1 MKNNYYVLG
10 IDEAGY
16 GPDIGPLVITS
27 SLFRLSEKYHQ
38 QKFWKALSEII
49 SKKIDSFPDK
59 IIVSDSKY
67 LFKNY
72 PKNYLIGEITVLCF
86 YYLLHSIP
94 LNFKEFLQYILLND
108 LVNFQKRCR
117 TFSKWTYKMCWGNI
131 NSNNNDYSISDG
143 VNNGNSKRIIK
154 SGDISISNI
163 NDNRSNK
170 SYNFFTKYPLN
181 SKNLDPSP
189 FINNLFP
196 KLKRIMKGSGIDLID
211 IKSIILCPLLYNESI
226 EKGGKLFLNYLQF
239 ERLIKSA
246 LKSILIEK
254 IPVKIKKETEN
265 LEKKYKKVT
274 RNFKKNKKKNSRSS
288 IFIIADKLG
297 STKNYI
303 NYFNKGFIRNFKIK
317 TLEQNRSISS
327 YNISNLKT
335 KVLLQNNVI
344 SSYELSKFNAKVL
357 RNNRNISN
365 YRISKDSKL
374 SYDLLNNLDKIL
386 ENLEM
391 KISFIKEGDKT
402 HFPIAFSS
410 IFSKYIRERFI
421 KNINMF
427 FTDKISNLKVT
438 KGYAYKL
445 EEFIKVTERA
455 RKKYNININCFLRKR
470 DGLLKL
476 FD

>member
-1 MKNNYYVLG
+1 MENNYYVLG

-27 SLFRLSEKYHQ
+27 SLFRLSERYNH
-38 QKFWKALSEII
+38 QKFWKDLSEII
-49 SKKIDSFPDK
+49 SKKIYSFPDK

-86 YYLLHSIP
+86 YYLLHSTV
-94 LNFKEFLQYILLND
+94 LNFQEFLQNILLND
-108 LVNFQKRCR
+108 LVDFQKRCR
-117 TFSKWTYKMCWGNI
+117 TFSKWTYKMCWGDN
-131 NSNNNDYSISDG
+131 NSSNNDNIIIDD
-143 VNNGNSKRIIK
+143 VNNISKRIIK
-154 SGDISISNI
+154 SGDISNIDNI
-163 NDNRSNK
+163 NDNRSNQ

-181 SKNLDPSP
+181 SKNLNPTP

-196 KLKRIMKGSGIDLID
+196 KLKRVMKGSGIDLID
-211 IKSIILCPLLYNESI
+211 IKSIVLCPLLYNESI
-226 EKGGKLFLNYLQF
+226 EKRGKLFLNYLQF

-246 LKSILIEK
+246 LKSILTEK
-254 IPVKIKKETEN
+254 ISVKIKKETN
-265 LEKKYKKVT
+265 FLEKKYIKET
-274 RNFKKNKKKNSRSS
+274 RNFEKNKKKNNMSS

-303 NYFNKGFIRNFKIK
+303 NYFNNGFLRNFKIK
-317 TLEQNRSISS
+317 TLEVNESISS

-335 KVLLQNNVI
+335 KMLLKNNVI
-344 SSYELSKFNAKVL
+344 PSYKLSKFNAKVL
-357 RNNRNISN
+357 KNNKNISN
-365 YRISKDSKL
+365 YRILKDSKL
-374 SYDLLNNLDKIL
+374 SNNLLNNLDKIL
-386 ENLEM
+386 ENLEI

-402 HFPIAFSS
+402 HFPIALSS

-427 FTDKISNLKVT
+427 FTSKIPNLKAT

-445 EEFIKVTERA
+445 EEFIKVTEKV